1 MQCKCNGFATL
12 EKSLRGPAP
21 NQGVPRNARIVA
33 PGVAHHVTQRG
44 TNKQTIFFSER
55 DRDVYLG
62 LLRTHSK
69 ETGLRILAYCL
80 MDNHIHL
87 VCVPEEPDS
96 LAVSLRRAHG
106 RCAQYVNALK
116 QRGGHLWQGR
126 FYSCPLDENH
136 LWAAL
141 RYVELNPVRAGLV
154 TKPEA
159 HPYSSALAH
168 LSLSG
173 RDGEGIL
180 DMEFWKGATRDM
192 RWGDLLEVVETN
204 AELRQLRRATYA
216 GNPLGTSDF
225 VLRWGRSSGSGESVA
240 ASSGT
245 FPPESRK
252 RL

>member
-1 MQCKCNGFATL
+1 MQCVCEFGEIFAGTGT
-12 EKSLRGPAP
+12 K
-21 NQGVPRNARIVA
+21 QGVPRNARIVA

-55 DRDVYLG
+55 NRDVYLG

-96 LAVSLRRAHG
+96 LAVRLRRAHG
-106 RCAQYVNALK
+106 RYAQYVNALK
-116 QRGGHLWQGR
+116 QRSGHLWQGR

-168 LSLSG
+168 LSG

-204 AELRQLRRATYA
+204 AELLQLRRATYA

-225 VLRWGRSSGSGESVA
+225 VLRWSRSSGSGESVA
-240 ASSGT
+240 AASAAG
-245 FPPESRK
+245 
-252 RL
+252 